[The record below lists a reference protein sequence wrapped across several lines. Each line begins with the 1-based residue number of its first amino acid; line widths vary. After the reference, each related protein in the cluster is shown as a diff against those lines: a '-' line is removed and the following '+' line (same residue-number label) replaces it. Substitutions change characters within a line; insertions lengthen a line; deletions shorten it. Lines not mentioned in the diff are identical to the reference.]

1 MLAWRPTRAPLR
13 QVQVQVQVQ
22 VQMQVQ
28 VQVSMQPLPVLQR
41 PLAWPVQRLRWV
53 LALLLLLLR
62 PAQLPLLAQP
72 ALRPPQR
79 HSAGLAPQA
88 AARDRCGSCPAGISP
103 SPSPQAAPPPPCQT
117 ACGPV
122 AV

>member
-22 VQMQVQ
+22 MQM
-28 VQVSMQPLPVLQR
+28 SMQPLPVLQR
-41 PLAWPVQRLRWV
+41 QLAWPVQRLRWV
-53 LALLLLLLR
+53 LALLLLLLLLR
-62 PAQLPLLAQP
+62 PVQLPLLAQP

-88 AARDRCGSCPAGISP
+88 AARDRCGSFPAGISP
-103 SPSPQAAPPPPCQT
+103 GPSPQAAPPPPCQT